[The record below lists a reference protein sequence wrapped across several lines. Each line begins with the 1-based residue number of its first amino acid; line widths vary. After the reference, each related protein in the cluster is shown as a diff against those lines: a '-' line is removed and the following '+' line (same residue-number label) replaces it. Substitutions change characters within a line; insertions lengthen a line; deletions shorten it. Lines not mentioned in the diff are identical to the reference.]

1 MEAIATDFGIET
13 ALKQLGVKD
22 INDGTSTGSNNFSNG
37 DIIESYSPVDGK
49 LIGKVKSSTKEDYEK
64 VMTAA
69 TTAFKTWRSMPAPQ
83 RGEIVR
89 QFGNKLRELKEPLG
103 KLVSYE
109 MGKSLQ
115 EGYGE
120 VQEMIDICDF
130 AVGLSRQLNGQT
142 IPSERPGHVMREQ
155 WHPIGVV
162 GIISAFNFPVAVW
175 SWNTALA
182 WICGDVCVESFRKST
197 SLFRSLSKHYSWH
210 FKGKQL
216 ARRYFLYC

>member
-89 QFGNKLRELKEPLG
+89 QFRSEEHTSELQSREN
-103 KLVSYE
+103 LV
-109 MGKSLQ
+109 
-115 EGYGE
+115 
-120 VQEMIDICDF
+120 
-130 AVGLSRQLNGQT
+130 
-142 IPSERPGHVMREQ
+142 
-155 WHPIGVV
+155 
-162 GIISAFNFPVAVW
+162 
-175 SWNTALA
+175 
-182 WICGDVCVESFRKST
+182 
-197 SLFRSLSKHYSWH
+197 
-210 FKGKQL
+210 
-216 ARRYFLYC
+216 